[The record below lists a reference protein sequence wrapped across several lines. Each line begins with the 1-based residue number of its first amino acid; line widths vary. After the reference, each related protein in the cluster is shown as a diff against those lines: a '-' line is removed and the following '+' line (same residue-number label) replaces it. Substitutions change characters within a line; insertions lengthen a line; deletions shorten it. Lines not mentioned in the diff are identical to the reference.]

1 MRLAELLAPGGVLLD
16 LRASDKKQVLQELAR
31 RAAPHAGIDAP
42 VIAAALQSREQL
54 GSTGLG
60 KGFALPHARMRGLA
74 GFIGLFVRLE
84 RAIDFQSID
93 AQPVDLA
100 FLLLIPEQAGNGHVA
115 ALAAVSR
122 KLRDPAVVRALRK
135 TTSAAATYDLL
146 AAD

>member
-1 MRLAELLAPGGVLLD
+1 MQLAELLAPGDVLLD
-16 LRASDKKQVLQELAR
+16 LRAGDKKQVLQELAR
-31 RAAPHAGIDAP
+31 RAAPRAGIDAP
-42 VIAAALQSREQL
+42 AIAAALQSREQL

-93 AQPVDLA
+93 AQPVDLV
-100 FLLLIPEQAGNGHVA
+100 FLLLIPENAGNAHVA

-135 TTSAAATYDLL
+135 ATSAAVAYDLL
-146 AAD
+146 AA